1 LYQWIA
7 SLGLDTEN
15 HHCLA
20 RQGFSIKISC
30 KCTRGA
36 NTRGVGIHTI
46 DKIMLALQNKEYLL
60 KYLANV
66 PVELIP
72 EVLAFPRGQIAPM
85 NFSTII

>member
-1 LYQWIA
+1 MHIFSDQDNGNSSSYSFCSCINGLLRTGRTEKIIA
-7 SLGLDTEN
+7 
-15 HHCLA
+15 
-20 RQGFSIKISC
+20 
-30 KCTRGA
+30 
-36 NTRGVGIHTI
+36 
-46 DKIMLALQNKEYLL
+46 ALQNKEYLL